1 MSHIRRI
8 ARTWALALDADDFA
22 GAAALMSP
30 ACTYVLR
37 QQTLRGI
44 DAIIAS
50 YRQATESAHAAFD
63 EVTYD
68 SKVREVSELSAT
80 IRYTDC
86 LRKGTHRL
94 EHTCDQKVYID
105 GEGRVVRIVHVDL
118 DGESERLRA
127 FLELTGVDL

>member
-1 MSHIRRI
+1 MTLVHRI

-22 GAAALMSP
+22 GAAVLMSP

-37 QQTLRGI
+37 KQTLRGVDDI
-44 DAIIAS
+44 LAS
-50 YRQATESAHAAFD
+50 YRAATDSAHAAFD

-68 SKVREVSELSAT
+68 SKVREVSDLSAT

-86 LRKGTHRL
+86 LRKGSHRL
-94 EHTCDQKVYID
+94 EHVCDQKVYID